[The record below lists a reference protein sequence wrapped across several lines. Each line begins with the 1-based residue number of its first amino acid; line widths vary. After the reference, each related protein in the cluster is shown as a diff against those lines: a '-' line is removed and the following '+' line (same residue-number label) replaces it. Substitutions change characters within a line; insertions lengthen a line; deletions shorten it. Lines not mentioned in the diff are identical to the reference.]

1 MLAIH
6 WPRRPKEDK
15 MNFISRIEAR
25 DWMIAVGAFIMGAWI
40 F

>member
-1 MLAIH
+1 
-6 WPRRPKEDK
+6 

-25 DWMIAVGAFIMGAWI
+25 DWIVAVGAFVMGAWI